1 MSFISTSAP
10 LARALADRNYSEPT
24 PVQAAVLEEAAAG
37 RDLLVSSQTGSGK
50 TVAYGLAIGTDLI
63 GHADVLPRAGLPLAL
78 IVAPTRELALQ
89 VQRELAWLYG
99 EAKAR
104 IVACVGGMDPRRE
117 AMLLAEG
124 AHIVV
129 GTPGRLRDHLE
140 RRQIDL
146 SALKAVV
153 LDEADEMLDLGFRD
167 DLEFI
172 LQAAPEERRSLLF
185 SATLPKA
192 IIALAKSYQRDA
204 LRIEVAGTEGGH
216 ADIEYRAIRV
226 YPRESELAVVNL
238 LRFYDAPCAL
248 VFCNTRNAVRHL
260 EAALLERG
268 FAAVS
273 LSGELSQSER
283 NSALQALRD
292 GRARICVATDVA
304 ARGIDLPGLTLVI
317 HAELPNDPEVMQH
330 RSGRTGRA
338 GKKGISALLVPP
350 SRRRKAQ
357 MLLAGAGAD
366 AEWAAA
372 PTQDEIRALDQERML
387 QDPLLSGEAGEDDAG
402 MIGALLAGRST
413 EELAAALVRVYR
425 SRLPATEEVGD
436 PNFGH
441 EERRPARSADDYA
454 QKRSPGDRER
464 GERSGPRGET
474 VWFRLNTGR
483 KDGADPRK
491 LLPMICRRG
500 QITRDEVGAIRIFD
514 RETKVEIDADVA
526 ERFAELTRVPDRD
539 RITIEQVAGEG
550 ERRAAKPFGEKAS
563 HAPRGAHPGREE
575 RSSERKPYEGKR
587 KPFGKPY
594 DPTRRDREP
603 VYEESAILRPERP
616 SFDKNGEP
624 GGKPPFAG
632 KFKGGKFEG
641 GKFEGGKKPF
651 GAPHGAERP
660 GTGEGRPAG
669 KSFGGKKPFGA
680 KKPFAGK
687 KPRRDDR

>member
-24 PVQAAVLEEAAAG
+24 PVQAAVLEAAAAG

-50 TVAYGLAIGTDLI
+50 TVAYGLAIGADLM
-63 GHADVLPRAGLPLAL
+63 GAAETLPRAERPLAL

-104 IVACVGGMDPRRE
+104 IIACVGGMDPRRE

-129 GTPGRLRDHLE
+129 GTPGRLRDHLD
-140 RRQIDL
+140 RGQLDL

-172 LQAAPEERRSLLF
+172 LQAAPAERRSLLF

-192 IIALAKSYQRDA
+192 IIALARSYQRDA
-204 LRIEVAGTEGGH
+204 LRIEVAGSEGGH

-357 MLLAGAGAD
+357 MLLAGAGVE
-366 AEWAAA
+366 AEWAGA
-372 PTQDEIRALDQERML
+372 PTRDQIRALDQERLL

-402 MIGALLAGRST
+402 MIGALLAGRSA

-425 SRLPATEEVGD
+425 ARLPATEEVGD
-436 PNFGH
+436 PGFAH
-441 EERRPARSADDYA
+441 EERRPARSAEDYA
-454 QKRSPGDRER
+454 QKRTPGERER

-474 VWFRLNTGR
+474 VWFRLSTGR

-491 LLPMICRRG
+491 LLPMLCRRG

-539 RITIEQVAGEG
+539 RITIEPVTGEA
-550 ERRAAKPFGEKAS
+550 ERRPAKPFAEKPS
-563 HAPRGAHPGREE
+563 HVPRGARPPRDE
-575 RSSERKPYEGKR
+575 RPARKPQEGR
-587 KPFGKPY
+587 GKPFGAKPY

-603 VYEESAILRPERP
+603 AYEETAILRPERP
-616 SFDKNGEP
+616 SGRGEQ
-624 GGKPPFAG
+624 GKPGAG
-632 KFKGGKFEG
+632 PFKGGK
-641 GKFEGGKKPF
+641 KPYP
-651 GAPHGAERP
+651 APHGGERQ
-660 GTGEGRPAG
+660 GESRPAG
-669 KSFGGKKPFGA
+669 KSFGGKKPYGG